1 MKLKKNVFRNF
12 IKKVEGKT
20 DRQASCINFFFF
32 PFGKK
37 EELGRI
43 WGGGMA

>member
-1 MKLKKNVFRNF
+1 MKLKKSVFRNF
-12 IKKVEGKT
+12 RKKVGGET
-20 DRQASCINFFFF
+20 DRQALSVFFFF

>member
-1 MKLKKNVFRNF
+1 MKLKENAFRNF
-12 IKKVEGKT
+12 IKKGEKQTGKFYH
-20 DRQASCINFFFF
+20 FFP